1 MNLKDMWV
9 EYRNSPVTT
18 AVRPAT
24 EEEVKQCRYLHF
36 DGKCPHTII
45 RDIDGFAYYIRTC
58 VVCGAYIG
66 LI

>member
-1 MNLKDMWV
+1 MLEDMWV
-9 EYRNSPVTT
+9 EEVATATT
-18 AVRPAT
+18 YNRVRPAT
-24 EEEVKQCRYLHF
+24 LEELNDCRYRHF

-58 VVCGAYIG
+58 VVCGAHIG